1 MLCDGVFVFHSK
13 NGKVQKRGKMNLIG
27 RLQLSTER
35 SKEEDNEGIIQLRI
49 FRVQVIVHST
59 SLWPRSSAYLR
70 ALHLFPDLF
79 PRFLSWCGPGKFHSP
94 VVREIRER
102 GQRSYWG
109 GGAIEMGVLLR
120 WGSYWDGGAIEMG
133 ELLRWRSYWDG
144 ELLRRRS
151 YWDGGAV
158 EIEELLRWRSI
169 DMGSCW
175 DGGAIEM
182 GKLLR
187 WGNYWDRELMRR
199 KGCWAWFRWGR
210 QRILY

>member
-109 GGAIEMGVLLR
+109 GGAIEMGELLGWGIWWDGGAIEMGVLLR

-169 DMGSCW
+169 DMEELLRWRSYW
-175 DGGAIEM
+175 DGKAIEM
-182 GKLLR
+182 GELLR
-187 WGNYWDRELMRR
+187 
-199 KGCWAWFRWGR
+199 
-210 QRILY
+210 

>member
-102 GQRSYWG
+102 GQRSYWD
-109 GGAIEMGVLLR
+109 GGAIGMGDLMR
-120 WGSYWDGGAIEMG
+120 WRSYWDGGAIEMG
-133 ELLRWRSYWDG
+133 ELLRWRRY
-144 ELLRRRS
+144 
-151 YWDGGAV
+151 
-158 EIEELLRWRSI
+158 
-169 DMGSCW
+169 W

-182 GKLLR
+182 EKLLR
-187 WGNYWDRELMRR
+187 WGAIAKEELLRWGSCWDRGAIEMEEYWYGELLRWRSYWDGKAIEMGELLR
-199 KGCWAWFRWGR
+199 
-210 QRILY
+210 